1 MTRPQKILRKERRRC
16 WFWFRKGQTTTDSEV
31 DAKKLKEMR
40 MAGDEND
47 HVIIRNIRGRHMPI
61 LIT

>member
-16 WFWFRKGQTTTDSEV
+16 WFRKGQTTTDSEV

-40 MAGDEND
+40 MVGDEND
-47 HVIIRNIRGRHMPI
+47 DVIIRNIRGRHMPI